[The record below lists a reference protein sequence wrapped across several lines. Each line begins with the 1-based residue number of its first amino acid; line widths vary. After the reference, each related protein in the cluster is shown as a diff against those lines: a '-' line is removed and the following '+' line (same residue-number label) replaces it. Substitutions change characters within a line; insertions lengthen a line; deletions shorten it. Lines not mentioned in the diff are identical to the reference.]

1 MYRSATMKIAIVG
14 AESTGKTQLAL
25 QMTAHFQSNGQT
37 TRMVSEFLREWCER
51 EQRTPLASEQR
62 AIAQE
67 QARRIDAA
75 HDVAQTIAD
84 TTPLMTAIY
93 SDLLFDDSSLYDF
106 ALQHQR
112 RYDLT
117 LLTALDLPWVADGLQ
132 RDGPHVR
139 PEVDRLVRQALDRAG
154 ISYQVVHGQGQQRLA
169 RALTIVE
176 HARRLSADPRPA
188 GHSEWTW
195 HCSQCGNAHCEHRL
209 FKDLLNADSVRH

>member
-1 MYRSATMKIAIVG
+1 MKIAIVG
-14 AESTGKTQLAL
+14 AESTGKTRLAL
-25 QMTAHFQSNGQT
+25 EMTAHFQVAGQAT
-37 TRMVSEFLREWCER
+37 HMVSEFLREWCER
-51 EQRTPLASEQR
+51 EQRTPMASEQH

-67 QARRIDAA
+67 QARRVDAA
-75 HDVAQTIAD
+75 RGGAQTIAD

-93 SDLLFDDSSLYDF
+93 SDLLFNDPSLYDF

-139 PEVDRLVRQALDRAG
+139 PDVDRLVRQALDRAG
-154 ISYQVVHGQGQQRLA
+154 INYHVVHGQGQQRLT

-176 HARRLSADPRPA
+176 HARQQSADLRPREQSDWA
-188 GHSEWTW
+188 W
-195 HCSQCGNAHCEHRL
+195 HCAQCGNAHCEHRL
-209 FKDLLNADSVRH
+209 FKDLLNADSVRP

>member
-1 MYRSATMKIAIVG
+1 VSRAAPMTIAIVG
-14 AESTGKTQLAL
+14 AESTGKTRLAL
-25 QMTAHFQSNGQT
+25 EMTAHFQVAGQA

-51 EQRTPLASEQR
+51 EQRTPMASEQY

-67 QARRIDAA
+67 QAHRVDAVHA
-75 HDVAQTIAD
+75 GAQTIAD

-93 SDLLFDDSSLYDF
+93 SDLLFNDSSLYDF

-139 PEVDRLVRQALDRAG
+139 PDVDRLVRQALDRSG
-154 ISYQVVHGQGQQRLA
+154 IHYHVVHGQGQQRLA

-176 HARRLSADPRPA
+176 HARQQSVKLRPREQADWA
-188 GHSEWTW
+188 W
-195 HCSQCGNAHCEHRL
+195 HCAQCGNAHCEHRL
-209 FKDLLNADSVRH
+209 FRDLLSSDSMGP

>member
-1 MYRSATMKIAIVG
+1 MKIAIVG

-25 QMTAHFQSNGQT
+25 QMTAHFQSTGRA
-37 TRMVSEFLREWCER
+37 TRMVGEFLREWCER
-51 EQRTPLASEQR
+51 EQRTPLASEQG
-62 AIAQE
+62 AIARE
-67 QARRIDAA
+67 QARRIDATQ
-75 HDVAQTIAD
+75 DIAQTIAD

-154 ISYQVVHGQGQQRLA
+154 IHYHVVHGQGQQRLA

-176 HARRLSADPRPA
+176 HARQRPADPPPDDHR
-188 GHSEWTW
+188 EWVW
-195 HCSQCGNAHCEHRL
+195 HCAQCGNAHCEHRL
-209 FKDLLNADSVRH
+209 FKALLSADSMRH